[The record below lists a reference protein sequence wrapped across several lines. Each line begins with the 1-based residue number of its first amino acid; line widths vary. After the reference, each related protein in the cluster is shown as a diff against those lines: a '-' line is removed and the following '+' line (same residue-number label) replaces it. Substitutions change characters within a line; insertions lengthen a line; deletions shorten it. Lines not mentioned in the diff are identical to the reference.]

1 MDRKEEFMDM
11 YADRLFDVLS
21 LVVRC
26 WAFGKCDMWGAAHN
40 ALTRAQEEIEV
51 LREAV
56 SLMED
61 EDEQAALNYLAS
73 H

>member
-1 MDRKEEFMDM
+1 MDRKKEFMEL

-26 WAFGKCDMWGAAHN
+26 WAFGKHDIWGAAHN

-56 SLMED
+56 NLMYD
-61 EDEQAALNYLAS
+61 EDEQAALNYLAM